1 MHKKYLVDLIQDKFK
16 EWAGKKVIIVAPTG
30 IGKTTFVL
38 RAILPYLREKGKK
51 LLIICNRKLLR
62 QQYLFALVQKYESYE
77 DLRASV
83 DIKTYQEIATEVH
96 NSQSAEMLF
105 EGYAVVVCD
114 EAHYFYSDSDFN
126 GFGTYG
132 LLQIIVRAGMGK
144 EMIFMTATAD
154 EVKPLLKETI
164 QNCFTKH
171 RLKSGEWKKY
181 EGCSEII
188 ELDYSMYADYD
199 RFSCVAVWD
208 EEDLCSILVE
218 TPAKTVVFIDSKS
231 RGEEML
237 KKILD
242 TGKVTQNQIAI
253 LNAQNID
260 DQANCEVVRNLTIAH
275 KVLPKIL
282 ITTSVLDNGVS
293 IHDPDV
299 ENVVLITESRV
310 SFLQMLGRI
319 RSEGGQQCKLY
330 FLARKAGGF
339 FRRMNQYKQDC
350 DNFEKLDKRNLNAN
364 RQHYIQ
370 AVWDSEEG
378 LSEFYRKALVWMRH
392 EDFCFILPQNKV
404 QLVREGYELHINE
417 FARRKCG
424 NMYLAECKFYS
435 LAVSDPLAVVYE
447 QMSWIGKEPS
457 ELKVEESRYLE
468 MRQQQMREQLLAVQD
483 YDNKQLQGVKQ
494 CLVKAYR
501 KELFPD
507 ILAQNGTLST
517 EKMGEICRRAG
528 LKLLVESDSKRRQKY
543 SIIEAEKEEEEYGE
557 R

>member
-1 MHKKYLVDLIQDKFK
+1 MHKKYLIDLIQDKFK

-62 QQYLFALVQKYESYE
+62 QQYLFALVQEYESYE

-83 DIKTYQEIATEVH
+83 DIKTYQEIAAEVH
-96 NSQSAEMLF
+96 DGQSAEMLF

-171 RLKSGEWKKY
+171 RLKTGEWKKY

-199 RFSCVAVWD
+199 RFSCVAVPD
-208 EEDLCSILVE
+208 EESLCNILVAS
-218 TPAKTVVFIDSKS
+218 PGKTIIFIDSKS
-231 RGEEML
+231 KGEEML
-237 KKILD
+237 KKFAD
-242 TGKVTQNQIAI
+242 TGKVSQNQMAI
-253 LNAQNID
+253 LNADNIGE
-260 DQANCEVVRNLTIAH
+260 AINSEVVRNLTIAH
-275 KVLPKIL
+275 KVVPKIL

-293 IHDPDV
+293 IHDSDV
-299 ENVVLITESRV
+299 ENVVLITESRI

-319 RSEGGQQCKLY
+319 RSEEGRQCKLY
-330 FLARKAGGF
+330 FLMRKAGVF
-339 FRRMNQYKQDC
+339 FNRMNQYKQDC

-364 RQHYIQ
+364 QQHYIQ
-370 AVWDSEEG
+370 AVWDGEEG

-392 EDFCFILPQNKV
+392 DDFCFILPKNKIA
-404 QLVREGYELHINE
+404 LIRGDYELHINE

-435 LAVSDPLAVVYE
+435 LAVSDPLGVIYK
-447 QMSWIGKEPS
+447 QMEWIGKEPS
-457 ELKVEESRYLE
+457 ELLVEKSRYLE
-468 MRQQQMREQLLAVQD
+468 MQWQHMKEQLLMVQGF
-483 YDNKQLQGVKQ
+483 DNKKLQEFKRN
-494 CLVKAYR
+494 LVKEFR

-507 ILAQNGTLST
+507 IPSKNGVIST
-517 EKMGEICRRAG
+517 EKLDEICRRIG
-528 LKLLVESDSKRRQKY
+528 LKLLMESDSERRKKY
-543 SIIEAEKEEEEYGE
+543 SIVKAEKEEKEYDS